1 MKSEYRQVVESIIS
15 QKAKLAEVKKM
26 HDGALA
32 RVAQTAEWVKFNEA
46 SLKKYEDRLAEI
58 ESGSASDQP
67 KPFIVIDG
75 VTYISEAEVE
85 RASIACAKLGDDWK
99 VKTVL
104 LNGKYVAT
112 GIGLSPESQ
121 FLVNADRWAINGSAG
136 NTPQP
141 GDALKAGGVTSM
153 LDVMAST
160 INETSLGKD
169 LLSEINKPQ
178 AIAEQIR
185 DVLRAELRPG
195 GILHLR

>member
-15 QKAKLAEVKKM
+15 QEAKLAEVKKM
-26 HDGALA
+26 HDEALA

-85 RASIACAKLGDDWK
+85 RASIASAKLGDDWK

-112 GIGLSPESQ
+112 GIGLGVDSQ
-121 FLVNADRWAINGSAG
+121 FLASADKF
-136 NTPQP
+136 
-141 GDALKAGGVTSM
+141 ALKTPS
-153 LDVMAST
+153 
-160 INETSLGKD
+160 D
-169 LLSEINKPQ
+169 L
-178 AIAEQIR
+178 IR